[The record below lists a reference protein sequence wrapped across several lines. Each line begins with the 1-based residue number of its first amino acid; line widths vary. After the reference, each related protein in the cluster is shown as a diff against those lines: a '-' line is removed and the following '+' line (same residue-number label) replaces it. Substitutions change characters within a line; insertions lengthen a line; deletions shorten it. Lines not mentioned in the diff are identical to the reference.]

1 MPYWACKCSK
11 QCKRLRNRSAID
23 AEAPSHARFRP
34 EISCFSLLSA
44 MHAASPEPPDGRH
57 TVAKGTQT
65 ASVCA
70 TTTMIKA
77 KHEAPDFV
85 CVRCSWSTGV
95 LVWEHTRIGAGSTCV
110 DRSTAA
116 TSEPV
121 CQAGRSIRLR
131 MSARAR
137 TSTASQRKTRLVGE
151 AQDDVLAQRPG
162 VPSPD
167 LITGW
172 VHCTAARELLTS
184 ITQLLQQRARSR
196 VCAV

>member
-1 MPYWACKCSK
+1 MPYWACQCSK
-11 QCKRLRNRSAID
+11 QCKRLRNRSANI

-44 MHAASPEPPDGRH
+44 MHAAPPEPPDGRH

-95 LVWEHTRIGAGSTCV
+95 LAWEHTRIGAGSTCA

-116 TSEPV
+116 TAAFCIERV
-121 CQAGRSIRLR
+121 RHGGRHMPYWACKCSKQCKRLR
-131 MSARAR
+131 NRSAIDAEAP
-137 TSTASQRKTRLVGE
+137 STM
-151 AQDDVLAQRPG
+151 
-162 VPSPD
+162 
-167 LITGW
+167 
-172 VHCTAARELLTS
+172 
-184 ITQLLQQRARSR
+184 
-196 VCAV
+196 